1 MTLPDGFS
9 PLGLNPS
16 GVEMV
21 PDPSLSRRRLL
32 GGLAG
37 VAGGATLAVGA
48 TKPTALPDVLT
59 DWATEVYPTP
69 PEVRELWRP
78 TVTEAHAREA
88 VTLLDETVAE
98 GKRLRKRIET
108 DEQFTGAGGWLDN
121 AREAL
126 GKGNYHEALF
136 DAGYGLQFAGEELGF
151 ARAKLG
157 ETDRESLADRSRR
170 LRDRSGRV
178 ADDLKPYPTVAP
190 GRDLAWYYAIE
201 RQLVMARFHDEYDA
215 LAEEGDDADD
225 GSGPESRE
233 YDAEEVGAITA
244 SLLQARLHVR
254 TAERYRDLLGAKLDG
269 SAARYADHLRSV
281 ADEFRAGIDS
291 FPSREERRS
300 EFRAEF
306 AASGDDGT
314 SQPYE
319 FARSRL
325 LRWCYD
331 YDYRFG
337 LDEASDL
344 PVYRAVEFST
354 GLAQRRAHDFAL
366 DRLVVEPGDRTFDSG
381 HTLAAKR
388 RARSTYRSVVGSDP
402 PPLLTRQVPRAVEDL
417 QVAVVGFGGGG
428 QRPHWREQL
437 KAYCYALV
445 GRAKLREYPALFDAL
460 VDA

>member
-1 MTLPDGFS
+1 
-9 PLGLNPS
+9 
-16 GVEMV
+16 MV
-21 PDPSLSRRRLL
+21 PDLSLTRRRLL

-37 VAGGATLAVGA
+37 AAGGTTLAVGA
-48 TKPTALPDVLT
+48 TTPTALPDVLT

-69 PEVRELWRP
+69 PEVRELWQP

-88 VTLLDETVAE
+88 VELLAETVSE

-108 DEQFTGAGGWLDN
+108 DEHFTGAGGWLEN

-126 GKGNYHEALF
+126 GNGNYHEALF

-157 ETDRESLADRSRR
+157 KTDLQSLADRSRR

-190 GRDLAWYYAIE
+190 GRDLAWYYAVE
-201 RQLVMARFHDEYDA
+201 RHLVMARFHDEYDA
-215 LAEEGDDADD
+215 LADESDGAGEDASD
-225 GSGPESRE
+225 SRE
-233 YDAEEVGAITA
+233 YDADDFGAITA
-244 SLLQARLHVR
+244 NLLQARLHVR
-254 TAERYRDLLGAKLDG
+254 TAERYRDLLGGKLDG
-269 SAARYADHLRSV
+269 ATAPYADHLRSV

-291 FPSREERRS
+291 FPSREEVRS
-300 EFRAEF
+300 EFQAKVE
-306 AASGDDGT
+306 ASGDDGP

-337 LDEASDL
+337 VDEASDL

-354 GLAQRRAHDFAL
+354 GLAQRRAHDFVV
-366 DRLVVEPGDRTFDSG
+366 DNLVVEPGDRTFDSG

-402 PPLLTRQVPRAVEDL
+402 PPLLTRQVSRAVEDL
-417 QVAVVGFGGGG
+417 QVAVVGFGGLD

-445 GRAKLREYPALFDAL
+445 GRAKLREYPALFDAM
-460 VDA
+460 VNA